1 MTVCT
6 SDLQCL
12 NGMMG
17 CFRRLRVNL
26 AQTGSLSGRQRFIHY
41 FSLLSF
47 DQEAEDGGTV
57 ASPPAVSEKSV
68 KTGEKG
74 TSPAPPVIK
83 LETSHA
89 ALDNVSLGKMARV

>member
-47 DQEAEDGGTV
+47 DQEAEDEGT
-57 ASPPAVSEKSV
+57 AVSEKSV